1 MNQTPPL
8 EMTPEEQHCAKVIEA
23 AIAFARGTAQDATI
37 SPEARAYYGET
48 ALRLE
53 NIFLR
58 GQQARDMAAWLV
70 GDRLKAP
77 WTSIMIGFD
86 QLGIQLGILNGV
98 LGHES
103 ARLRSS
109 G

>member
-1 MNQTPPL
+1 
-8 EMTPEEQHCAKVIEA
+8 
-23 AIAFARGTAQDATI
+23 
-37 SPEARAYYGET
+37 
-48 ALRLE
+48 
-53 NIFLR
+53 
-58 GQQARDMAAWLV
+58 
-70 GDRLKAP
+70 
-77 WTSIMIGFD
+77 MIGFD